1 MIARDYIRK
10 GNLVYIPSGVR
21 LVIHDVDEHG
31 TRYASEWT
39 DTTKPAN
46 CIIMADGIKDVW
58 CEILYCGKLWHVKIS
73 DAYAIEYD
81 NNTNIKKENNNVSN
95 SR

>member
-1 MIARDYIRK
+1 MITRDYVRK

-21 LVIHDVDEHG
+21 LVIHDSTEDG

-39 DTTKPAN
+39 DTTKPTN
-46 CIIMADGIKDVW
+46 CIIMTDGGKNNW

-73 DAYAIEYD
+73 DAYAVEHG
-81 NNTNIKKENNNVSN
+81 NVKKENNHVSN
-95 SR
+95 SC